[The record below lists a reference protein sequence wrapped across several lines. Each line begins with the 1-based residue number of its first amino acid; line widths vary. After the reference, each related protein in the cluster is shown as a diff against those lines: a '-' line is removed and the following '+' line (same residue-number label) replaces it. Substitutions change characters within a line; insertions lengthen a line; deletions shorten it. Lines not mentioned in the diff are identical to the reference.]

1 MISYIILA
9 FIVLY
14 LIGVLATLIKLVDTL
29 DNNKTQ
35 ILFYFTPET
44 VLLVILG
51 SWLGYW
57 YIKSNYPQ

>member
-9 FIVLY
+9 FIVFY

-29 DNNKTQ
+29 DNNKIQ

-44 VLLVILG
+44 VLLVILS

-57 YIKSNYPQ
+57 YIKSNYP